1 MLTIFNT
8 QKYFDLNI
16 KPITF
21 IDFEFFLD
29 SFSNFMELQIT
40 MKFVKTDTVSFVMTH
55 ILVKLHSN
63 VWRNCDDRLSPKYH
77 VNLGFFFILHIG

>member
-8 QKYFDLNI
+8 QKYFDLNM

-29 SFSNFMELQIT
+29 SFSIFMELQIT
-40 MKFVKTDTVSFVMTH
+40 MEFVKTDTVSFVMTH
-55 ILVKLHSN
+55 ILVKLHSK

-77 VNLGFFFILHIG
+77 VNLVFFSFSI